1 MKPLVITITC
11 FDGIHTK
18 AGMQQGKEYRIGR
31 AVKQETD
38 PYDAYTGARL
48 ALDRLFGKEDEKKE
62 EEKKEGTRLF
72 QVGDRVR
79 VVNPILNVGYI
90 AGDTA
95 VVTRVSANILDCKF
109 LRLPTPI
116 TVYREEVVHA

>member
-11 FDGIHTK
+11 FDGVHTE
-18 AGMQQGKEYRIGR
+18 AGMRTGKEYRVGTAKKR
-31 AVKQETD
+31 EGD
-38 PYDAYTGARL
+38 SYDAYAGARL
-48 ALDRLFGKEDEKKE
+48 ALDRLFGR

-72 QVGDRVR
+72 QVGDLVR

-109 LRLPTPI
+109 PRLPTPI